1 MPLIPKM
8 PRVKPPRPHITPHR
22 PPRVKPPRPHITPHR
37 PPRVK
42 PKPRV
47 SPRPHKPVISP
58 KPRTGGSPRINNGKN
73 IPHRNV
79 PKRTGGPH
87 IPQKTANKIHETPKT
102 NWKDIIKSGLDWA
115 STIGSLALTGYM
127 GYELLNGG
135 NEVYAEDYG
144 YGDTGYEDYG
154 YGDYGYGDAGY
165 GGYGDYGYGDAGYGG
180 YGDYGYG
187 GVGYGGYDVGYGGY
201 GDDYGLSDLGAGTDN
216 IEDAGNL
223 NDFVDDM
230 GDGGESGYYYDPYTG
245 EVIPDASE
253 NGVLDNLNGRIE
265 DLSNKFGIPKEVFY
279 LGGMVAMAGG
289 LYYLTKKKKK
299 KT

>member
-1 MPLIPKM
+1 M
-8 PRVKPPRPHITPHR
+8 
-22 PPRVKPPRPHITPHR
+22 
-37 PPRVK
+37 
-42 PKPRV
+42 
-47 SPRPHKPVISP
+47 
-58 KPRTGGSPRINNGKN
+58 
-73 IPHRNV
+73 
-79 PKRTGGPH
+79 
-87 IPQKTANKIHETPKT
+87 
-102 NWKDIIKSGLDWA
+102 
-115 STIGSLALTGYM
+115 
-127 GYELLNGG
+127 
-135 NEVYAEDYG
+135 
-144 YGDTGYEDYG
+144 
-154 YGDYGYGDAGY
+154 
-165 GGYGDYGYGDAGYGG
+165 
-180 YGDYGYG
+180 
-187 GVGYGGYDVGYGGY
+187 
-201 GDDYGLSDLGAGTDN
+201 SDLGAGTDN